1 MNIDYLIK
9 NGTIIDGSGDARYEA
24 DLLVNGDRII
34 SIFKKDQKSVK
45 IHDENY
51 NLNDLS
57 FKNVIDATSHIIAP
71 GFIDVHTHADQNI
84 FIDRSMSC
92 KISQGVTTCIAG
104 NCGISLAPFDFS
116 GDVPAP
122 IPLLGD
128 KDAYRFSSVSSYK
141 NAFNESPS
149 SINISL
155 LTGHSM
161 LRVQVMN
168 G

>member
-1 MNIDYLIK
+1 MKIDYLIK
-9 NGTIIDGSGDARYEA
+9 NGTIIDGSGDTRYEA
-24 DLLVNGDRII
+24 DILI
-34 SIFKKDQKSVK
+34 SDDQIVSILSKDQKTVK
-45 IHDENY
+45 INDENY
-51 NLNDLS
+51 SLNDLS
-57 FKNVIDATSHIIAP
+57 FNNIINATSFIIAP
-71 GFIDVHTHADQNI
+71 GFIDVHTHDDQNI

-141 NAFNESPS
+141 NAFNNSPS

-161 LRVQVMN
+161 LRVQ
-168 G
+168 